1 MVVTKDNDKRI
12 WIDVATPKYALFFS
26 LMTKELK
33 RRGYEVLVTTRYAPN
48 YTEAKE
54 ILELHKIP
62 HIVLGEYGGATL
74 LEKFEARI
82 FRQKEILDL
91 FKVRG
96 FPKVLICGA
105 VVDSVQVAYGIGIPV
120 VNIYDAPA
128 VSEPHDSYRNQEL
141 TAVARLT
148 LPFSKIFF
156 YPFIFPKELMLR
168 FALDDNQI
176 QSYPFI
182 DVALWIN
189 KIQKDSKNDFRI
201 RYGLDIK
208 KPTILIREEEYKAH
222 YVKEK
227 IPTIYEVIPLLK
239 EEMDANLVIMP
250 RYEKERLKRDFGGI
264 ATILEEKLKPEEF
277 YPFIDLFI
285 GGGGT
290 MNLEAVC
297 YGIPTISTRSIW
309 MLYDYYLVQNGLMFW
324 TQDCKNILEIAK
336 ENIGKKIDTKKYFVC
351 GECNFDIIIRQIEK
365 KILEV

>member
-1 MVVTKDNDKRI
+1 MI
-12 WIDVATPKYALFFS
+12 WIDVATPKYAMFFTI
-26 LMTKELK
+26 MIKELQA
-33 RRGYEVLVTTRYAPN
+33 RGYEILVTTRYAPH

-91 FKVRG
+91 FRVRG
-96 FPKVLICGA
+96 VPKVLICGA
-105 VVDSVQVAYGIGIPV
+105 VVDSVQVSFGVGIPV
-120 VNIYDAPA
+120 VNIYDTPA
-128 VSEPHDSYRNQEL
+128 FAKPGDEKCPNEL

-148 LPFSKIFF
+148 LPFSKLFF
-156 YPFIFPKELMLR
+156 YPFILPKELMLR
-168 FALDDNQI
+168 FALDENQI
-176 QSYPFI
+176 VPYPFI

-189 KIQKDSKNDFRI
+189 AIKKDSKNDFRI
-201 RYGLDIK
+201 RYGLDSN
-208 KPTILIREEEYKAH
+208 KPTILVREEEYKAH

-227 IPTIYEVIPLLK
+227 VPTIYEVIPLLK
-239 EEMDANLVIMP
+239 QEINANIVIMP
-250 RYEKERLKRDFGGI
+250 RYEKDRLKRDFGEV

-309 MLYDYYLVQNGLMFW
+309 LVHDQYLIKNQLMFW
-324 TQDCKNILEIAK
+324 TQDCKEILEIAK
-336 ENIGKKIDTKKYFVC
+336 KMLGKKIESQSYFVQ
-351 GECNFDIIIRQIEK
+351 GECNFNAIIDKIESQILKEAK
-365 KILEV
+365 

>member
-156 YPFIFPKELMLR
+156 YPFIFPKELILR

-239 EEMDANLVIMP
+239 AEMDANLVIMP

-324 TQDCKNILEIAK
+324 TQDCKDILEIAK